1 MVNYQFSI
9 VGLLGLVLVLLGLFL
24 PLSELMAHGSSRV
37 ETLLQDLV
45 LAPFYVLA
53 GLVLVFY
60 GWQFDPIMQFGELL
74 LVSSNVYWIVQDH
87 RS

>member
-9 VGLLGLVLVLLGLFL
+9 VSLLGVVLVLIGLLL
-24 PLSELMAHGSSRV
+24 PMLELMIRRGSRV

-45 LAPFYVLA
+45 LAPLYLLA

-60 GWQFDPIMQFGELL
+60 GWRFDPIMQVGELL
-74 LVSSNVYWIVQDH
+74 LVGSNLYWILRDH
-87 RS
+87 LL